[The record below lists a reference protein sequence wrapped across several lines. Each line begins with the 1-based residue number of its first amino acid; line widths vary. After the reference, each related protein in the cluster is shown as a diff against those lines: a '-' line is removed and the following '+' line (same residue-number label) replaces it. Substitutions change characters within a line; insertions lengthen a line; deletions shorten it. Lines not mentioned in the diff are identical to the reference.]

1 MEALW
6 PMNKDLFQIDVLGD
20 LSDLA
25 NIKLPDPT
33 LLDYYKR
40 LNRREILI
48 NQEID
53 DGVVEW
59 TQEIIEWNR
68 EDQGID
74 ISKRIPIKIFINS
87 NGGSLNAIMELI
99 TLCNLSKT
107 PVIAIGMG
115 KCYSSGGLLLMGIP
129 KGNRYILSTTEALV
143 HDGST
148 GSIGD
153 TGKVLDDLEYTKKTE
168 ESTKRFILEH
178 TNISNELYD
187 KNYRRNWWLD
197 SSEIIKY
204 GLADHIIENIEELF

>member
-1 MEALW
+1 
-6 PMNKDLFQIDVLGD
+6 MNKDFFEIDVMKDMGEC
-20 LSDLA
+20 A

-40 LNRREILI
+40 LKRREILI

-53 DGVVEW
+53 DGIIEW

-68 EDQGID
+68 EDKDIED
-74 ISKRIPIKIFINS
+74 ISQMTPIKIFINS

-99 TLCNLSKT
+99 TICNLSRV

-115 KCYSSGGLLLMGIP
+115 KCYSAGGLLLMGIP

-148 GSIGD
+148 GSYGD

-168 ESTKRFILEH
+168 EATKKFILEH
-178 TNISNELYD
+178 TNISSELYD
-187 KNYRRNWWLD
+187 KNYRRNWWLT
-197 SSEIIKY
+197 SEEIIKL
-204 GLADHIIENIEELF
+204 GLADHVIKSIEELY

>member
-1 MEALW
+1 MR
-6 PMNKDLFQIDVLGD
+6 KDYFEIDVMKD
-20 LSDLA
+20 MSECA
-25 NIKLPDPT
+25 NIKLPDPA

-53 DGVVEW
+53 DGIVEW

-68 EDQGID
+68 EDNGID
-74 ISKRIPIKIFINS
+74 VSKRTPIKIFINS

-115 KCYSSGGLLLMGIP
+115 KCYSAGGLLLMGVP

-148 GSIGD
+148 GSMGD

-168 ESTKRFILEH
+168 ESTKKFILEH
-178 TNISNELYD
+178 TNISSELYD

-197 SSEIIKY
+197 SNEIIQY
-204 GLADHIIENIEELF
+204 GLADHVIKNIEELF